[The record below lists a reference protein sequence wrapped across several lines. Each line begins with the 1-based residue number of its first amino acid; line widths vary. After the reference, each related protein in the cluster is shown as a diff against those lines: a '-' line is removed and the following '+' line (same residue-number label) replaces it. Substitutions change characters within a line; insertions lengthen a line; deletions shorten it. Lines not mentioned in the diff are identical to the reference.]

1 MNKQSSESPS
11 ISDWWNLSSNLS
23 MSEWLNGP
31 VSRPCGVA
39 PDPKTS
45 APGLDRPST
54 KAHRGQVSLEPKS
67 LPLAVSAYFFYR
79 QQSPCRGPL

>member
-1 MNKQSSESPS
+1 MNSQTSEFQS

-31 VSRPCGVA
+31 VSRPYGVA
-39 PDPKTS
+39 PDPETN

-67 LPLAVSAYFFYR
+67 LPLAASA
-79 QQSPCRGPL
+79 

>member
-1 MNKQSSESPS
+1 MNTQTFEFQS

-23 MSEWLNGP
+23 MSEWLNEP
-31 VSRPCGVA
+31 VSRPYGVA

-54 KAHRGQVSLEPKS
+54 KDHRGQVSLEPKS
-67 LPLAVSAYFFYR
+67 LPLAASA
-79 QQSPCRGPL
+79 